1 MIIAST
7 DDSGHLPKLEL
18 KLSTKYH
25 LRLLNLKTRKK
36 ASRMVITKP
45 AIELLVEFELYEK
58 LKKRA
63 LSNYTT
69 ENKELL
75 LALKRGMDE
84 YLLYTLKHER
94 ERYEVIKKLFK
105 ESQRDKE
112 LLKAL
117 VNQNTDFCNII
128 NDRRLLH
135 NLDREI
141 LIKSALACSSVKKNN
156 SEEKESVKKINL
168 HIEMSHEFYDE
179 LHDFLKKKGYIL
191 QRREKE
197 GILILLEFGLSE
209 ESHEELEK
217 NKEEMIELSS
227 EYAMKTY
234 FTSENYQ
241 ANFEFVKGLNYHLN
255 FNRGLKKELKRMN
268 LCEAV
273 PVDEWDKWDDEYV
286 ECLYQK
292 YVFKK

>member
-1 MIIAST
+1 
-7 DDSGHLPKLEL
+7 
-18 KLSTKYH
+18 
-25 LRLLNLKTRKK
+25 LKTRKK
-36 ASRMVITKP
+36 VSRTVITKP
-45 AIELLVEFELYEK
+45 TVDLLVEFELYEK

-63 LSNYTT
+63 FYNYTT

-75 LALKRGMDE
+75 QALKCGMDE
-84 YLLYTLKHER
+84 YLLHTLRHER
-94 ERYEVIKKLFK
+94 ERYEVIKRLFN

-117 VNQNTDFCNII
+117 VNQNKDFCNII
-128 NDRRLLH
+128 NDRRVLH

-141 LIKSALACSSVKKNN
+141 LIKSALACSSVKKSN
-156 SEEKESVKKINL
+156 SEEKESEKKIKL
-168 HIEMSHEFYDE
+168 HIEMSNEFYDE
-179 LHDFLKKKGYIL
+179 LHDFLKKKGYIQ

-197 GILILLEFGLSE
+197 GILILLKFGLSE
-209 ESHEELEK
+209 ESHEELEQ

-241 ANFEFVKGLNYHLN
+241 ENFEFVKGLNYHLN
-255 FNRGLKKELKRMN
+255 FNRGLKKELIRRN

-273 PVDEWDKWDDEYV
+273 PLDEWDKWDDEYV

-292 YVFKK
+292 YVFKKY